1 MPAKKTTTKKRTT
14 TRKKTTAKKKPAA
27 KKTTRKKSTAKK
39 PAVKKKVTRKKAAPK
54 KTMLKMELPLEPVKN
69 DQPAI
74 CRSCHALPVGSVE
87 IVSLLLV
94 LVFSLTA
101 VLFTS
106 VYAMEMQQNQ
116 IDSLEHQITN

>member
-1 MPAKKTTTKKRTT
+1 MPAKKKTTTKRKT
-14 TRKKTTAKKKPAA
+14 TRKKPAAKKKSTKKKPAA
-27 KKTTRKKSTAKK
+27 KKTTNRKSTKKKSAS
-39 PAVKKKVTRKKAAPK
+39 KKAPN

-106 VYAMEMQQNQ
+106 VYALEMQQSQ
-116 IDSLEHQITN
+116 IEVMEAHISN

>member
-1 MPAKKTTTKKRTT
+1 MPAKKSTTKKRTT
-14 TRKKTTAKKKPAA
+14 TRKKTTAKKKPA
-27 KKTTRKKSTAKK
+27 KKTTRKKTTAKK
-39 PAVKKKVTRKKAAPK
+39 PAVKKKTTRKKTAPK

-106 VYAMEMQQNQ
+106 VYAMEMQQSQ
-116 IDSLEHQITN
+116 IDSLEHQIAN

>member
-1 MPAKKTTTKKRTT
+1 MPEKKKTTTKRKT
-14 TRKKTTAKKKPAA
+14 TRKKPAA
-27 KKTTRKKSTAKK
+27 KKKPAKK
-39 PAVKKKVTRKKAAPK
+39 PAAKKKTTKRTSTKKKVASTKKSAPK

-106 VYAMEMQQNQ
+106 VYAMEMQQDQ
-116 IDSLEHQITN
+116 IQAMEAHISN